1 MRLADVLQELKPG
14 AEWVAYGDTYEDIV
28 WLDEVQL
35 KPTKEEVEAALGL
48 GGN

>member
-1 MRLADVLQELKPG
+1 MRLGDVLQQLRPA

-28 WLDEVQL
+28 WLDEVQS
-35 KPTKEEVEAALGL
+35 KPSKEEVEAALLL